1 MTRRICSFTYFYS
14 TVSTIAQASM
24 NVLRV
29 VCAYRKRNVHVHCL
43 SLQFYLFSSL
53 SPSCSHLWCIVL
65 RFSIP
70 LPSPYHKPQPT
81 TLLHEHARVHYQR
94 TTSYNHIYVAPVVT
108 HTDATCNEVAKKRL
122 VHRNEMLFV
131 GIRKKRAKEEEKGIG
146 RDETRQRKRP

>member
-53 SPSCSHLWCIVL
+53 SPL
-65 RFSIP
+65 IP
-70 LPSPYHKPQPT
+70 TFGALCFGSRS
-81 TLLHEHARVHYQR
+81 LFRAL
-94 TTSYNHIYVAPVVT
+94 TTSRSPLHFCTNTRAFIINVQRRITIFTQHRWSPTRTQRAM
-108 HTDATCNEVAKKRL
+108 RL
-122 VHRNEMLFV
+122 QRNDLCT
-131 GIRKKRAKEEEKGIG
+131 
-146 RDETRQRKRP
+146 ETKCYLSVYARSARKRKRKGQKGRKG